1 MITNIPNL
9 GMNYINYKM
18 SIVLKY
24 HVQLVGWPSEIPFI
38 NPHQVTTIA
47 IAKSLLDSLTVSTCK
62 WVILL
67 KQQQKDHTAILVASA
82 EGGQV
87 VGRKRKV
94 RSDKGR
100 RRGKLADND
109 DDGNGESDEL
119 NDDSDENEQP
129 TPAKKQKSSASR
141 KKHIASAKKS
151 DATTTFS
158 KSAKKS
164 KGVAKNLPPAAL
176 KSKEFIDTEDDSNN

>member
-1 MITNIPNL
+1 
-9 GMNYINYKM
+9 MNYINYKT

-38 NPHQVTTIA
+38 NPHQLTTIA
-47 IAKSLLDSLTVSTCK
+47 SAKSLLDSLTVLTCK
-62 WVILL
+62 WVILS
-67 KQQQKDHTAILVASA
+67 KRQQKDHAAMLVAPA

-100 RRGKLADND
+100 KHGKLADND
-109 DDGNGESDEL
+109 NDGNGESDEL
-119 NDDSDENEQP
+119 NDDSDENKWL
-129 TPAKKQKSSASR
+129 TLAKKQKLSASH
-141 KKHIASAKKS
+141 KKCIASAKKS

-164 KGVAKNLPPAAL
+164 KGVAKNLPLAAL
-176 KSKEFIDTEDDSNN
+176 KSKKFIDTEDDSDN